1 LSKFT
6 SSIDPVAAVCDRGYN
21 KLTAP
26 AFSFLLP
33 FMNGKRFLFLGV
45 LSLAAAAAAQAS
57 LVFEK
62 TEIDLKPA
70 IGAAKVDA
78 VFNYENKGDAP
89 VHIKA
94 VKPSCGCTT
103 AALAKAD
110 VAPGEKGSITAT
122 FNIGDRNGVQVKT
135 ITVDTD
141 DPKTPQT
148 VLTFKA
154 DIAQLLELQPSFV
167 FWQANED
174 AQPKT
179 IMAKVGKGVTVSKL
193 DVTPSSADFT
203 AKVEPG
209 PTAGEFKIQIR
220 PKATT
225 TPVNATFTIKP
236 DSKPEKVYYAT
247 ARVMPPGTAKP

>member
-1 LSKFT
+1 
-6 SSIDPVAAVCDRGYN
+6 
-21 KLTAP
+21 
-26 AFSFLLP
+26 
-33 FMNGKRFLFLGV
+33 MNGKRFLFLGV
-45 LSLAAAAAAQAS
+45 LSLALAATSPAS

-78 VFNYENKGDAP
+78 VFNYENKGETP
-89 VHIKA
+89 VHIKS

-103 AALAKAD
+103 AALAKND

-135 ITVDTD
+135 ITVETD
-141 DPKTPQT
+141 DPKAPQT

-154 DIAQLLELQPSFV
+154 DIAQLLELQPTLV
-167 FWQANED
+167 FWQGGEA

-179 IMAKVGKGVTVSKL
+179 IIAKAGKGQTITKL
-193 DVTPSSADFT
+193 DVTSSTADFT

-209 PTAGEFKIQIR
+209 AAPGEFKIQVQ
-220 PKATT
+220 PKDTT
-225 TPVNATFTIKP
+225 KPLNATLTIKP
-236 DSKPEKVYYAT
+236 DTKPEKPYFVT

>member
-1 LSKFT
+1 
-6 SSIDPVAAVCDRGYN
+6 
-21 KLTAP
+21 
-26 AFSFLLP
+26 
-33 FMNGKRFLFLGV
+33 MNGKRFLFLGV
-45 LSLAAAAAAQAS
+45 LSLAVAAAAQAS

-62 TEIDLKPA
+62 TEIDLKPE

-78 VFNYENKGDAP
+78 VFNYQNKGDTP

-122 FNIGDRNGVQVKT
+122 FNIGDRNGIQVKT
-135 ITVDTD
+135 ITVETD

-154 DIAQLLELQPSFV
+154 DIAQLLEIQPTFV
-167 FWQANED
+167 FWQASED

-179 IMAKVGKGVTVSKL
+179 IIARAGKGVTVNKL
-193 DVTPSSADFT
+193 DVISSSADFT

-209 PTAGEFKIQIR
+209 AAAGEFKIQIQ

-225 TPVNATFTIKP
+225 KPVNATLTIKP
-236 DSKPEKVYYAT
+236 DSKPEKVYYAA